1 MGKSQ
6 VILGIIL
13 MVIGAALELIPIIG
27 WIYGTF
33 LFLTGLF
40 LIIYR
45 KEEDKIEKIRRTKK

>member
-27 WIYGTF
+27 WIYGTC

-40 LIIYR
+40 LIIYS